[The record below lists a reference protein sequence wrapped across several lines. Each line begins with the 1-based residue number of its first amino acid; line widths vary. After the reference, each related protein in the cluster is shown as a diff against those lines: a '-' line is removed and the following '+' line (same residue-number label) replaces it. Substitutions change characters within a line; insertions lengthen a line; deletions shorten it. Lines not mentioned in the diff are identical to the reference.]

1 MPQSRARKS
10 DLTGLTKTLKMLKR
24 LFGMVGNE
32 TGSHIRR
39 SEEDGKMKPKKY
51 ISKFRDLLHKM
62 NMDGHINKPDKYTAV
77 KDIEIAV
84 HKLEQ
89 AFERDI
95 K

>member
-1 MPQSRARKS
+1 
-10 DLTGLTKTLKMLKR
+10 
-24 LFGMVGNE
+24 
-32 TGSHIRR
+32 
-39 SEEDGKMKPKKY
+39 MKHKKY
-51 ISKFRDLLHKM
+51 ILKFRDLLHKM
-62 NMDGHINKPDKYTAV
+62 NIDGHINKPDKYAAV